1 MNKLML
7 NLLVYK
13 VKQGDEDAFAKL
25 YQQTHKG
32 VFSYSYSIVQNY
44 HVAEDITQETFIKV
58 KQNVHRYK
66 DNTNFSAWLLQIAK
80 NLSFNYLSKAK
91 RESVTDDFSAYG
103 VDPKVDEMAEV
114 LNKALDIDERQ
125 IVVLHA
131 VAGYKHREIA
141 EILGKPVG
149 TVTWMYKNALAKLKK
164 YLTQEVGK

>member
-7 NLLVYK
+7 NLLVRK

-25 YQQTHKG
+25 YQQTYKG
-32 VFSYSYSIVQNY
+32 VFSYAYSIVQNY

-58 KQNVHRYK
+58 KLNMHAYK
-66 DNTNFSAWLLQIAK
+66 DDTNFSAWLLQITK
-80 NLSFNYLSKAK
+80 NLSFNYLSKSK
-91 RESVTDDFSAYG
+91 RESATDNFSTYS
-103 VDPKVDEMAEV
+103 VDAKVDEMSEI
-114 LNKALDIDERQ
+114 LNKALDVDERQ

-141 EILGKPVG
+141 DIVGKPVG
-149 TVTWMYKNALAKLKK
+149 TVTWTYKNALAKLKK